1 LEKNDFKIL
10 VAEDDAIVRDVIV
23 KFLAEEGYSVV
34 VADDGLAAIRLLRL
48 EDIKLTLTD
57 LRMPGADGME
67 VLRTAVQINP
77 KIAVVLLTAYGTLDT
92 ALEAMKEGAY
102 DYIMKPFVMQQLLL
116 VVRNAYKMAVLIDE
130 NEKLSNHLKETYRN
144 LETVKTL
151 GSSRN
156 ENVETV
162 KTPGSSRNENVE
174 TDSIGSIEKLKE
186 LNIIDADEA
195 RRLKERI
202 ASRDVNGNIKKYS
215 SLVNDL
221 KVQ

>member
-23 KFLAEEGYSVV
+23 KFLTEEGYSVV

-48 EDIKLTLTD
+48 EDIKLALTD

-102 DYIMKPFVMQQLLL
+102 NYIVKPFVMQQLLL

-144 LETVKTL
+144 LETVKSL
-151 GSSRN
+151 
-156 ENVETV
+156 
-162 KTPGSSRNENVE
+162 GSSRNENVE

-195 RRLKERI
+195 RRLKEKI